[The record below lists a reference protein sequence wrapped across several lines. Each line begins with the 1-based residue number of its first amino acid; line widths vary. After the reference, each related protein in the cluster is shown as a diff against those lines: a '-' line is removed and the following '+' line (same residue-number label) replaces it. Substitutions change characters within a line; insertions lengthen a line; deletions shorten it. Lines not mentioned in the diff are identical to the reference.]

1 MEQAEVCNLAMACKL
16 DRHPDR
22 EELDRQMANGVNYPP
37 LGIRMTGKFMTLALY
52 RACNEVGQL
61 TPQKH
66 GVRFSKVPIAY
77 DSKTGN

>member
-1 MEQAEVCNLAMACKL
+1 
-16 DRHPDR
+16 
-22 EELDRQMANGVNYPP
+22 
-37 LGIRMTGKFMTLALY
+37 MTGKFMTLALY

-66 GVRFSKVPIAY
+66 GVRFFKVPIAY